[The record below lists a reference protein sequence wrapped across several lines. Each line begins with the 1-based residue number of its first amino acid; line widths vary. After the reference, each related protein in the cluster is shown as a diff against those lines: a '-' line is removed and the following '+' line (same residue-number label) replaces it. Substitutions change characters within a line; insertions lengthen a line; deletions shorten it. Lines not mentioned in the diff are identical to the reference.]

1 MPKRSLAS
9 QLNNAS
15 KMAGIDT
22 TSYKPVRLD
31 PEQLIPSMD
40 NFYHVSEEDVEELAD
55 SMLHSGLIEPII
67 VARVD
72 GHDRIVSGHRRRE
85 AALLNKRR
93 GYEEFNEVNCMMREM
108 TQNMFMITLASA
120 NAFTRK
126 LTDFELIKQAEILR
140 TYYQKAKEEDGLEI
154 KGKMRDFLAAQLGV
168 SKTKMAQI
176 DAINNNLSEEGKQ
189 ALEAGNINFSK
200 AYETSKLPPEQQ
212 QEVIKNRTLLSQ
224 DVKDLAQ
231 QNRKTA
237 NISFQMKE
245 ETECVEEETF
255 TMPLKKTVEKSEP
268 NFVDRNW
275 ETMTFTDYQFYK
287 YAIKKLEEVHP
298 EFLSMK

>member
-9 QLNNAS
+9 RLNNAS

-85 AALLNKRR
+85 AALLNKKR

-176 DAINNNLSEEGKQ
+176 DAINNNLSDEGKQ
-189 ALEAGNINFSK
+189 ALEAGDINFSK
-200 AYETSKLPPEQQ
+200 AYETSKLPQEQQ

-231 QNRKTA
+231 QRKAA

-245 ETECVEEETF
+245 ETDCVEEETF
-255 TMPLKKTVEKSEP
+255 TMPINKPMEKSKP
-268 NFVDRNW
+268 KFADCNW
-275 ETMTFTDYQFYK
+275 ESMTFKDYQFYK
-287 YAIKKLEEVHP
+287 QVVKKLEEVHP
-298 EFLSMK
+298 EFLSIK

>member
-1 MPKRSLAS
+1 
-9 QLNNAS
+9 
-15 KMAGIDT
+15 
-22 TSYKPVRLD
+22 
-31 PEQLIPSMD
+31 
-40 NFYHVSEEDVEELAD
+40 
-55 SMLHSGLIEPII
+55 
-67 VARVD
+67 
-72 GHDRIVSGHRRRE
+72 
-85 AALLNKRR
+85 
-93 GYEEFNEVNCMMREM
+93 MMREM

-176 DAINNNLSEEGKQ
+176 DAINNNLSDEGKQ
-189 ALEAGNINFSK
+189 ALEAGDINFSK

-231 QNRKTA
+231 QRKAA

-245 ETECVEEETF
+245 ETDCVEEETF
-255 TMPLKKTVEKSEP
+255 TMPINKPMEKRKP
-268 NFVDRNW
+268 KFADCNW
-275 ETMTFTDYQFYK
+275 ETMTFKDYQFYK
-287 YAIKKLEEVHP
+287 QVVKKLEEVHP

>member
-9 QLNNAS
+9 RLNNAS

-31 PEQLIPSMD
+31 PEQLIPSLD
-40 NFYHVSEEDVEELAD
+40 NFYHVSKEDVEELAD

-85 AALLNKRR
+85 AALLNKKR

-176 DAINNNLSEEGKQ
+176 DAINNNLSDEGKQ
-189 ALEAGNINFSK
+189 ALEAGDINFSK
-200 AYETSKLPPEQQ
+200 AYETSKLPTAQQ

-231 QNRKTA
+231 QNRKA
-237 NISFQMKE
+237 AISFQMKE

-255 TMPLKKTVEKSEP
+255 TMPINKPMEKSKP
-268 NFVDRNW
+268 KFADCNW
-275 ETMTFTDYQFYK
+275 ESMTFKDYQFYK
-287 YAIKKLEEVHP
+287 QVVKKLEEVHP

>member
-9 QLNNAS
+9 RLNNAS

-72 GHDRIVSGHRRRE
+72 GSDRIVSGHRRRE
-85 AALLNKRR
+85 AALLNKKR

-176 DAINNNLSEEGKQ
+176 DAINNNLSDEGKQ
-189 ALEAGNINFSK
+189 ALEAGDINFSK
-200 AYETSKLPPEQQ
+200 AYETSKLPTAQQ

-237 NISFQMKE
+237 ISFQMKE
-245 ETECVEEETF
+245 ETECVEKETF
-255 TMPLKKTVEKSEP
+255 TMPLKKTVEKSKP

-275 ETMTFTDYQFYK
+275 KKMTFTDYQFYK

>member
-9 QLNNAS
+9 RLNNAS

-31 PEQLIPSMD
+31 PEELIPSLD

-72 GHDRIVSGHRRRE
+72 GSDRIVSGHRRRE
-85 AALLNKRR
+85 AALLNKKR

-176 DAINNNLSEEGKQ
+176 DAINNNLSDEGKQ
-189 ALEAGNINFSK
+189 ALEAGDINFSK
-200 AYETSKLPPEQQ
+200 AYETSKLPTAQQ

-231 QNRKTA
+231 QNRKA
-237 NISFQMKE
+237 AISFQMKE

-255 TMPLKKTVEKSEP
+255 TMPINKPMEKSKP
-268 NFVDRNW
+268 KFADCNW
-275 ETMTFTDYQFYK
+275 ESMTFKDYQFYK
-287 YAIKKLEEVHP
+287 QVVKKLEEVHP